1 MKKIT
6 FLFVILLTAMMANI
20 SKVSAQTQLTTP
32 TVGTATLPTS
42 IGFTANWTPADA
54 NALSFDVKV
63 YDATLVLVKTV
74 NAVGAATATVA
85 ITGLTPS
92 TAYTFTVTAKGDG
105 TIFTNSTESAPL
117 SVSTNAFITLTTP
130 TVGTAS
136 RVTLTNFVAN
146 WTPVNNATSYNINV
160 YDASNALVTG
170 FPKNVTGA
178 TTQTLAITA
187 TGGVLLPNTT
197 YTFTVTAKGDSI
209 TYSNSSESSKSAS
222 FTTETS
228 GSFVMQYAAADAITL
243 TADIKAGAAYIYEL
257 TESGGIYSFST
268 TTSDNN
274 TIIRNTTIRA
284 AAGLAAKPILK
295 LTTTSTSGTANI
307 FNTVVANITIRF
319 TGLEFNGT
327 NTATGGT
334 QPIIFYAKGTA
345 SLNCIVYFTDCYIHD
360 CLNASGNGV
369 IRLDGM
375 TGNIVGINT
384 SSMYIKNCTFS
395 NFGGR
400 ALYLN
405 TANVSGTL
413 YGGTCSV
420 ENSTFTGCQVLSSR
434 GNITY
439 NTAASGLW
447 AGNITFNHCTIDN
460 IAVKSGE
467 NSFRQNSL
475 ATGGVFS
482 IQNCIFT
489 NVQGTLTNATI
500 DYSYIAG
507 IATAPTGTITNTFA
521 ASPVPAYTDIAT
533 NNFRLTN
540 AGSFI
545 CADGFIAGNTYN
557 TLSVPTVSDGGTNV
571 TTGGFTANWA
581 AVINASSYD
590 VRVYDSTPSQVGTTT
605 NVAAGTLS
613 LAITGLS
620 SNANYT
626 YTVTAIGDHITYFDS
641 NVSAASVP
649 VSTLVTG
656 INRTEVGISVFVNG
670 KTIVASEIGTMQVY
684 NLQGSQLLHTQN
696 VAKVNTN
703 LASGLYVV
711 CFTNKA
717 GKQYIQKI
725 AIQ

>member
-1 MKKIT
+1 MRKIT
-6 FLFVILLTAMMANI
+6 LFLVILLMAMVTTV
-20 SKVSAQTQLTTP
+20 SKVSAQTPLGIP
-32 TVGTATLPTS
+32 TGVNATLITAV
-42 IGFTANWTPADA
+42 GFTANWTPADA

-74 NAVGAATATVA
+74 NAVGATTATVA

-105 TIFTNSTESAPL
+105 TIFTNSTESAPVN
-117 SVSTNAFITLTTP
+117 VSTNAFITLTTP

-222 FTTETS
+222 FTTATS

-243 TADIKAGAAYIYEL
+243 TADIKAGAADIYEL

-295 LTTTSTSGTANI
+295 LTTTSTSGTADI
-307 FNTVVANITIRF
+307 FNTVVANMTIRF

-345 SLNCIVYFTDCYIHD
+345 SLNCNVYFTDCYIHD

-375 TGNIVGINT
+375 TGNTVGTNT

-405 TANVSGTL
+405 AANATL
-413 YGGTCSV
+413 YGGNCQV
-420 ENSTFTGCQVLSSR
+420 ENTTFTGCSVLSTR
-434 GNITY
+434 GNVLY
-439 NTAASGLW
+439 NTASTGQW
-447 AGNITFNHCTIDN
+447 AGNITFNHCTIN
-460 IAVKSGE
+460 SIAVKSGE
-467 NSFRQNSL
+467 NSFRQNVL

-482 IQNCIFT
+482 IQNCLFT
-489 NVQGTLTNATI
+489 AVQGTLTNATI
-500 DYSYIAG
+500 SYCYLAG
-507 IATAPTGTITNTFA
+507 ITTAPTGTITSSFA
-521 ASPVPAYTDIAT
+521 ATPIPAYTDIVT
-533 NNFRLTN
+533 LNFRLTN

-545 CADGFIAGNTYN
+545 CADGFVAGNTYN
-557 TLSVPTVSDGGTNV
+557 SLAVPAVSAGGSDITS
-571 TTGGFTANWA
+571 GGFTANWA
-581 AVINASSYD
+581 AVTNASSYD
-590 VRVYDSTPSQVGTTT
+590 VRVFDATPAQVGSTT
-605 NVAAGTLS
+605 NVTAGTLS
-613 LAITGLS
+613 LVITGLIA
-620 SNANYT
+620 NASYT
-626 YTVTAIGDHITYFDS
+626 YTVTAIGDHTTYFDS
-641 NVSAASVP
+641 PVSATSAP

-656 INRTEVGISVFVNG
+656 INRTETGISVWVNNRE
-670 KTIVASEIGTMQVY
+670 ISCSEIGTMQVF
-684 NLQGSQLLHTQN
+684 NLQGAKVLQAQN
-696 VAKVNTN
+696 VNKVATT
-703 LASGLYVV
+703 LESGLYIVR
-711 CFTNKA
+711 FTGSN
-717 GKQYIQKI
+717 GQMNNTKI
-725 AIQ
+725 IIK